1 MKELENLIFKAGEKW
16 RAEHTETKVNE
27 STGDVSEKVAMPQ
40 TFTVAKILSDI
51 VTFTFISKSNV
62 PDYSLLYI
70 YDLDEGIY
78 TASNDL
84 FNFLCKTFDVRIKP
98 REWPQIKLM
107 VRTLT
112 KIQKPLESADLIPVN
127 NGIINLKTKELLP
140 FSPKYVITSKISTA
154 YHAPKQVPTD
164 RE

>member
-51 VTFTFISKSNV
+51 VTFTFISKNNV

-78 TASNDL
+78 TSSNDL

-98 REWPQIKLM
+98 R
-107 VRTLT
+107 
-112 KIQKPLESADLIPVN
+112 
-127 NGIINLKTKELLP
+127 
-140 FSPKYVITSKISTA
+140 
-154 YHAPKQVPTD
+154 
-164 RE
+164 